1 MPTPTIS
8 ESARSLGNSFNN
20 LFGLVKPLRK
30 AVSGL
35 IDPETAYADRWY
47 AQGTTGRPAAA
58 GQGDPTGRYVPGSM
72 QTGNYNAWRGG
83 DGGTPPAP
91 LRLPPPITSPNTT
104 FQNADDEYN
113 RLISQYGPS
122 GIEQLSGM
130 ASLPTGFT
138 PTGSNKTASLKDYYT
153 AQTLQGSAGMGNII
167 SAMGYKGDMAK
178 WAQANP
184 MLAQREFSKRFGGAT
199 LGSAV
204 QPDGS
209 VRGMPQAIPGLDTS
223 KMMPTAEMQG
233 TAFPEQG
240 QGPTFNPAA
249 FSDKSDFGTPANKV
263 PGTWDTQGLNVS
275 IPYRE
280 ANQVAAQKT
289 AGATGMPNFQT
300 TPEAQDP
307 GMNFLD
313 AFKKNPQFDAY
324 RLGAG
329 ARLGD
334 YFQGIGR

>member
-1 MPTPTIS
+1 MSTPTIS
-8 ESARSLGNSFNN
+8 ESARSVGNSFNT
-20 LFGLVKPLRK
+20 LFGLVKPIRK
-30 AVSGL
+30 AVSGF
-35 IDPETAYADRWY
+35 IDPETAYANRWY
-47 AQGTTGRPAAA
+47 EQGTTGRPAAA

-72 QTGNYNAWRGG
+72 QTGDYNAWRGG
-83 DGGTPPAP
+83 GGRMPSA
-91 LRLPPPITSPNTT
+91 PITSPNTT

-122 GIEQLSGM
+122 GIEQLAGM
-130 ASLPTGFT
+130 TSLPTDFT
-138 PTGSNKTASLKDYYT
+138 PTGSNKPASLKDYYT

-233 TAFPEQG
+233 TAFPGQG

-249 FSDKSDFGTPANKV
+249 FSDQSDFGTPANAV
-263 PGTWDTQGLNVS
+263 PAPPMQQGRAVS
-275 IPYRE
+275 APYDE
-280 ANQVAAQKT
+280 AQRQAAEKT
-289 AGATGMPNFQT
+289 AGATGMPNFET
-300 TPEAQDP
+300 TPEAQTP
-307 GMNFLD
+307 GKDFLGK
-313 AFKKNPQFDAY
+313 ALSSPWGQALVNTG
-324 RLGAG
+324 GAQLIN
-329 ARLGD
+329 RI
-334 YFQGIGR
+334 QGIR

>member
-47 AQGTTGRPAAA
+47 EQGTTGRPAAA
-58 GQGDPTGRYVPGSM
+58 GQGDPTGRYVPGNM
-72 QTGNYNAWRGG
+72 QTSNYNAWRGG
-83 DGGTPPAP
+83 GDRTPSAP
-91 LRLPPPITSPNTT
+91 VLPGYQGRAPITSPNTT

-138 PTGSNKTASLKDYYT
+138 PTGSNKPASLKDYYT

-233 TAFPEQG
+233 TAFPG
-240 QGPTFNPAA
+240 QN
-249 FSDKSDFGTPANKV
+249 
-263 PGTWDTQGLNVS
+263 
-275 IPYRE
+275 
-280 ANQVAAQKT
+280 
-289 AGATGMPNFQT
+289 
-300 TPEAQDP
+300 
-307 GMNFLD
+307 
-313 AFKKNPQFDAY
+313 
-324 RLGAG
+324 
-329 ARLGD
+329 
-334 YFQGIGR
+334 